1 MSNQRYNYYDPD
13 FDAAKG
19 SEDLEL
25 LILVTETTFS
35 FAVVNDNPKK
45 VLVWGE
51 KYSIDELKTPNE
63 LENILSEKFSS
74 VKIGVQSQSFTIIH
88 KDLYDADKVAEY
100 ARYLDTKPGELVLVN
115 ELDADNYVVFNINSA
130 LVSTLKQHY
139 SFNDVFFAAKPWI
152 AAINKANPYL
162 QPLYINVDTNIVQ
175 LYHTANGKLDFYNS
189 FKFNNADELMYYI
202 VLTANELN
210 INLDATSVI
219 LSGDITVSDKRIQ
232 RVSDLLPKVDFNHN
246 QVVALPSGF
255 ISHQILMLAGLTLCE
270 LLVVN

>member
-19 SEDLEL
+19 SNDLEL
-25 LILVTETTFS
+25 LILIADDTFS
-35 FAVVNDNPKK
+35 FAVVHGSPKT

-51 KYSIDELKTPNE
+51 QYNIAELRSPAE
-63 LENILSEKFSS
+63 LSNILTEKFAG
-74 VKIGVQSQSFTIIH
+74 VKIGIQAQSFTIVH
-88 KDLYDADKVAEY
+88 KDLYQADKVTEY
-100 ARYLDTKPGELVLVN
+100 ARYLDVKQGEVILVN
-115 ELDADNYVVFNINSA
+115 ELDADNYVIFKVNDAIIDTINVHFDA
-130 LVSTLKQHY
+130 RDLY
-139 SFNDVFFAAKPWI
+139 FAAKPWI

-162 QPLYINVDTNIVQ
+162 QPLYINVNANTVQ
-175 LYHTANGKLDFYNS
+175 LYHTCDGKLDFYNS
-189 FKFNNADELMYYI
+189 FKFNNADELMYYT

-246 QVVALPSGF
+246 QVVSLPPGF

-270 LLVVN
+270 SLVEN